1 MRLLFLP
8 GMDGTGI
15 LFEPIKKYIIESC
28 SYEILPLSTLRSNHP
43 KEQAIEIAEQFKSE
57 EIVLFAESYSGLIA
71 YELCQLS
78 GVTVKHVFFAASFLS
93 RPSLLAKF
101 SSLIPL
107 SMIRHRIVPTTVLS
121 YLLFGSINRTELVK
135 LFYKALDNVSNK
147 ELKERL
153 KIIRR
158 ATEPVEKI
166 HQPTTY
172 LNASADYLVNKKVIS
187 SFKRVCLEL
196 NVVNIQGGHFI
207 AQSNP
212 EKCWQEISRIIAS

>member
-1 MRLLFLP
+1 MRLVFLP

-15 LFEPIKKYIIESC
+15 LFEPIKKCIAESC
-28 SYEILPLSTLRSNHP
+28 SYEVVTLSSLSSNNP
-43 KEQAIEIAEQFKSE
+43 KEQAVEIAEQFKSE
-57 EIVLFAESYSGLIA
+57 EIVIFAESYSGLIA

-101 SSLIPL
+101 SALIPL
-107 SMIRHRIVPTTVLS
+107 SMMRHRIVPFAILS
-121 YLLFGSINRTELVK
+121 YLLFGSANRTELVK

-147 ELKERL
+147 ALKERL

-158 ATEPVEKI
+158 AIEPVEKI
-166 HQPTTY
+166 QQPTTY

-187 SFKRVCLEL
+187 AFKRVCLEL

-212 EKCWQEISRIIAS
+212 EKCWQEVSRIIES